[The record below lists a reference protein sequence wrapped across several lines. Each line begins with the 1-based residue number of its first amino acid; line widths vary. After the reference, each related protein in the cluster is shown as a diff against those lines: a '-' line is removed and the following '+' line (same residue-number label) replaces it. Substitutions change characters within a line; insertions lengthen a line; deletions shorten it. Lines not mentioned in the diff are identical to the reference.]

1 MSRSGYSDDLDNNWQ
16 LIIWR
21 GAVASAIRGK
31 RGQEF
36 LKEMLAAFDAL
47 SEKELIAHELR
58 AGDKVCAIGAVGAKR
73 GVDMSRLDPEDR
85 DAVADAFGI
94 APAMAAE
101 ITYMND
107 EAMWGNESPEA
118 RFTRMREWI
127 VAQIRPEPT
136 P

>member
-1 MSRSGYSDDLDNNWQ
+1 MSRSGYSDHLDNWQ

-36 LKEMLAAFDAL
+36 LKEMLVAFDAL
-47 SEKELIAHELR
+47 SEKELIAHELQG
-58 AGDKVCAIGAVGAKR
+58 GDKVCAIGAVGAKR

-127 VAQIRPEPT
+127 VAQIKPEPH